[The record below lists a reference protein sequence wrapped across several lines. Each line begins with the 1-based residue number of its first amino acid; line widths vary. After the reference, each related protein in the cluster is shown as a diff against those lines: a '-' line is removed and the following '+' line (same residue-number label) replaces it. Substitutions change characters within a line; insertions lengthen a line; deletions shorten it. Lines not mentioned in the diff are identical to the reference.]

1 MNNEQRA
8 ERAYRLMLI
17 YSQRI
22 DENSDITEGLIANL
36 LTDLHRL
43 CPQYGIN
50 LEEQM
55 EKVKP

>member
-1 MNNEQRA
+1 MNNEERA

-17 YSQRI
+17 YSRRL
-22 DENSDITEGLIANL
+22 DENGDITEDLVTNL
-36 LTDLHRL
+36 LTDLHHL

-55 EKVKP
+55 EKVKS